1 MDDGEAMTMKDT
13 MHQDDATDA
22 TVPEAPEP
30 EVPEAPE
37 APEAPTASDD
47 NHYID
52 FDLPSLDSD
61 AARQVEHPA
70 WPWVCLSADGDGVA
84 VDYTGLSVG

>member
-1 MDDGEAMTMKDT
+1 MRALRPLNPKTG
-13 MHQDDATDA
+13 HNRFSVATDDDD
-22 TVPEAPEP
+22 
-30 EVPEAPE
+30 EVP
-37 APEAPTASDD
+37 TATDDD
-47 NHYID
+47 NYID